1 MGLASFFDS
10 TAWGSCLEDCV
21 VVRQLAVYYWV
32 TNQSPCGRPR
42 ENTGTTL
49 EGAWGGHEEEGV
61 VPESPARVPAAPP
74 RYAAL
79 CRTYTLF
86 LIPGMHPSSL
96 TLTPGND
103 VSHFE
108 VAYYSSGSSRI
119 SPRFKISSFMQPLV
133 SLRIQCFQQYIQEGR
148 GDETKEKKRRRRK

>member
-1 MGLASFFDS
+1 M
-10 TAWGSCLEDCV
+10 
-21 VVRQLAVYYWV
+21 RK
-32 TNQSPCGRPR
+32 
-42 ENTGTTL
+42 
-49 EGAWGGHEEEGV
+49 EGV

-103 VSHFE
+103 VSHLKA
-108 VAYYSSGSSRI
+108 AYYSGGSSRI

-133 SLRIQCFQQYIQEGR
+133 SLRIQCFRQYIQVMER
-148 GDETKEKKRRRRK
+148 GNETRIKKRIFQEGLAQVTCLLSKSFCLMYVRKPTCRLNCVEAAAVVIGVMVKEPFI

>member
-1 MGLASFFDS
+1 M
-10 TAWGSCLEDCV
+10 
-21 VVRQLAVYYWV
+21 RK
-32 TNQSPCGRPR
+32 
-42 ENTGTTL
+42 
-49 EGAWGGHEEEGV
+49 EGV

-133 SLRIQCFQQYIQEGR
+133 SLRIQCFRQYIQEGR
-148 GDETKEKKRRRRK
+148 GDETKEKKRRILKASYKLPYMPTIEVILPNVCKKANVSAKLWRPLL